1 LVDVITRITSL
12 QNPHIKDVV
21 RLANRRHRDEA
32 RQTVVEGV
40 REVAQALRSGVVP
53 VEAYLCPEL
62 LEVSQ
67 TAAEVATTGEAA
79 DLTRIVRQWTAG
91 AQTSVYEVT
100 PAVFAKM
107 AYRSE
112 SGGILLVVPY
122 RQTSLDKLPRTPN
135 PFLVVVVEAEKPGN
149 LGAILRTADA
159 AGVDGLILPQG
170 RIETGDLEIG
180 RWSDWEISQS
190 EHGTDIHNP
199 NVIRASLG
207 AYFTVPVAVA
217 PAEEVIAWL
226 GTQGI
231 AIVATTP
238 AVETLYTA
246 VDMTGPV
253 AIVMGSEAHGL
264 SQAWLEAADALVRIP
279 MFGKVD
285 SLNLSAATALL
296 LYEVVRQRT
305 L

>member
-1 LVDVITRITSL
+1 
-12 QNPHIKDVV
+12 
-21 RLANRRHRDEA
+21 
-32 RQTVVEGV
+32 
-40 REVAQALRSGVVP
+40 VP

-62 LEVSQ
+62 LDSLQ
-67 TAAEVATTGEAA
+67 TTNEGDRPFSTVITKLRQLAAEG
-79 DLTRIVRQWTAG
+79 
-91 AQTSVYEVT
+91 QTSLYEVT

-107 AYRSE
+107 AYRGE
-112 SGGILLVVPY
+112 SGGVLLVVPY
-122 RQTSLDKLPRTPN
+122 RQTALETLPVVYPS
-135 PFLVVVVEAEKPGN
+135 FLVVIVGAEKPGN
-149 LGAILRTADA
+149 VGAILRTADA
-159 AGVDGLILPQG
+159 AGVHGLILPQG
-170 RIETGDLEIG
+170 ERGLEIG
-180 RWSDWEISQS
+180 RLGDWEISQLA
-190 EHGTDIHNP
+190 EGTDIHNP

-217 PAEEVIAWL
+217 PAGEVIGWL
-226 GTQGI
+226 KSHQTAII
-231 AIVATTP
+231 AATP
-238 AVETLYTA
+238 AAETLYTT
-246 VDMTGPV
+246 VEMTGPV